1 MHRKVMPGVD
11 GEGRVE
17 QGSSAW
23 WEIEE
28 VERVRT
34 VGASGVEGTGSEG
47 KAGQRSAGDRC
58 GTRRRLRRLRTDVER
73 GVRRPEEEEA
83 TDALSFSDCA
93 GVLFVLIGFVVL
105 ALAWRSLF
113 CLSTLL
119 RSLLPPP
126 SSLPGPPSFSRAHS
140 RKWSCRRRSIK
151 GQASILSPDLRPLT
165 PDP

>member
-73 GVRRPEEEEA
+73 GVRRPEEEA

-119 RSLLPPP
+119 RSLPP
-126 SSLPGPPSFSRAHS
+126 SSLLPPGPSLLL
-140 RKWSCRRRSIK
+140 SCTLA
-151 GQASILSPDLRPLT
+151 QMVV
-165 PDP
+165 